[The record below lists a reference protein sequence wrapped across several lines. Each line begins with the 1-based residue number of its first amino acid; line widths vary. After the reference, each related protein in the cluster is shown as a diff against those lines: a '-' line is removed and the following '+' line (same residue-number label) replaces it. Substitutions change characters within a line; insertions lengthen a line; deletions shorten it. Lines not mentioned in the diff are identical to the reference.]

1 MALTLNTAHRHSHAP
16 DLKAIARTFAVLLL
30 LPVLAACSSNLAG
43 DGSTEYPGQSPYNS
57 PSFQGP
63 EGSLLGSDGL
73 SLFGGNNGGEGGGVG
88 GGAGIGVNAFLW
100 RAALDTV
107 SFMPLAAAD
116 PFGGTIITDW
126 YQTAKNPT
134 ERFKITVYILD
145 RALRS
150 DGLRAKVFRQV
161 RGTGDA
167 WLDAGDSSR
176 LSRDLENT
184 ILARARELRIN
195 SAPPQ

>member
-1 MALTLNTAHRHSHAP
+1 MYSRLLSAFALALVLASCGGTPAVERDGPQESVFGP
-16 DLKAIARTFAVLLL
+16 GGVDLFAV
-30 LPVLAACSSNLAG
+30 G
-43 DGSTEYPGQSPYNS
+43 KEDGADQ
-57 PSFQGP
+57 
-63 EGSLLGSDGL
+63 
-73 SLFGGNNGGEGGGVG
+73 GGGV
-88 GGAGIGVNAFLW
+88 AVNAFLW

-107 SFMPLAAAD
+107 SFIPLAAAD
-116 PFGGTIITDW
+116 PFGGTIITEW
-126 YQTAKNPT
+126 YQTSEDPS

>member
-1 MALTLNTAHRHSHAP
+1 MT
-16 DLKAIARTFAVLLL
+16 
-30 LPVLAACSSNLAG
+30 PVFGCK
-43 DGSTEYPGQSPYNS
+43 STRCYPGPCERLLNVPKPAKFRFPAVCILALFIVSCAGEPAVERDEPEES
-57 PSFQGP
+57 IFGP
-63 EGSLLGSDGL
+63 GGINLFKDGT
-73 SLFGGNNGGEGGGVG
+73 NDDAGGGSGV
-88 GGAGIGVNAFLW
+88 AVNAFLW

-126 YQTAKNPT
+126 YQTAENPT

-150 DGLRAKVFRQV
+150 DGLRVKVFRQV
-161 RGTGDA
+161 RGTSNA
-167 WLDAGDSSR
+167 WLDAGDSGR

-195 SAPPQ
+195 NAPPQ

>member
-1 MALTLNTAHRHSHAP
+1 MYSRFLSAFALALVLASCGGTPAVERDGPQESVFGP
-16 DLKAIARTFAVLLL
+16 GGVDLFAV
-30 LPVLAACSSNLAG
+30 G
-43 DGSTEYPGQSPYNS
+43 KEDGADQ
-57 PSFQGP
+57 
-63 EGSLLGSDGL
+63 
-73 SLFGGNNGGEGGGVG
+73 GGGV
-88 GGAGIGVNAFLW
+88 AVNAFLW

-107 SFMPLAAAD
+107 SFIPLAAAD
-116 PFGGTIITDW
+116 PFGGTIITEW
-126 YQTAKNPT
+126 YQTSEDPS

>member
-1 MALTLNTAHRHSHAP
+1 LNKSDSGA
-16 DLKAIARTFAVLLL
+16 
-30 LPVLAACSSNLAG
+30 LPV
-43 DGSTEYPGQSPYNS
+43 
-57 PSFQGP
+57 
-63 EGSLLGSDGL
+63 
-73 SLFGGNNGGEGGGVG
+73 
-88 GGAGIGVNAFLW
+88 NAILW
-100 RAALDTV
+100 RASLEIAGLLPIADVDT
-107 SFMPLAAAD
+107 
-116 PFGGTIITDW
+116 FGGTIITDW
-126 YQTAKNPT
+126 YQTAENPA

-167 WLDAGDSSR
+167 WLDAGDSGR

>member
-1 MALTLNTAHRHSHAP
+1 MPKPAEFRFPVVCILALFLVSCGGQP
-16 DLKAIARTFAVLLL
+16 AVERERDD
-30 LPVLAACSSNLAG
+30 PGESIFGPGGINL
-43 DGSTEYPGQSPYNS
+43 
-57 PSFQGP
+57 FQG
-63 EGSLLGSDGL
+63 GTNDDA
-73 SLFGGNNGGEGGGVG
+73 GGGSGV
-88 GGAGIGVNAFLW
+88 AVNAFLW

-126 YQTAKNPT
+126 YQTAENPT

-167 WLDAGDSSR
+167 WLDAGDSSP

>member
-1 MALTLNTAHRHSHAP
+1 MPKPAEFRFPVVCILALFLVSCGGQP
-16 DLKAIARTFAVLLL
+16 AVERERDD
-30 LPVLAACSSNLAG
+30 PGEGIFGPGGINL
-43 DGSTEYPGQSPYNS
+43 
-57 PSFQGP
+57 FQG
-63 EGSLLGSDGL
+63 GTNDDS
-73 SLFGGNNGGEGGGVG
+73 GGGSGV
-88 GGAGIGVNAFLW
+88 AVNAFLW

-126 YQTAKNPT
+126 YQTAENPG

-145 RALRS
+145 GALRS

-167 WLDAGDSSR
+167 WLDAGDNTR

>member
-1 MALTLNTAHRHSHAP
+1 MPYRPHSRFLAAAALTL
-16 DLKAIARTFAVLLL
+16 LLFG
-30 LPVLAACSSNLAG
+30 C
-43 DGSTEYPGQSPYNS
+43 GSTPVVEEDEPQESIFGPDGINLYALGKKDDVDQR
-57 PSFQGP
+57 QGI
-63 EGSLLGSDGL
+63 
-73 SLFGGNNGGEGGGVG
+73 
-88 GGAGIGVNAFLW
+88 AVNAFLW

-107 SFMPLAAAD
+107 SFIPLAAAD

-126 YQTAKNPT
+126 YQTAENPS

-161 RGTGDA
+161 RGTGDG
-167 WLDAGDSSR
+167 WLDAGDNTR